1 MGEKHVSQENTV
13 AGESSVD
20 KENRVLRENR
30 LKKTWVV
37 CLLAAVSCFLWGSAF
52 PGIKIGYAWFLIAA
66 GDSASQ
72 IVFAGMRFLIAGIL
86 VILFGSIT
94 SRAFLKPKNALEWKH
109 ACIISIFQTIL
120 QYLFFYTGLA
130 HTAGTKASIIVGS
143 NVFIAI
149 LVTCFVFKQEKIS
162 RFKIYGCILG
172 FIGVVL
178 INITPDGMA
187 LNMSFHGEGYILIS
201 TIAYA
206 VSSSLMKSY
215 SKTDN
220 PMMLSGYQFLIGGGF
235 MMLMGHFMG
244 GSVEIPDA
252 RDTVILGYLAFSSA
266 AAYTIWCQLLK
277 YNPVSKIAVFCFMTP
292 MFGVILSAL
301 LLNEAG
307 QISFLQGVLA
317 LICITIGIVISYREF

>member
-1 MGEKHVSQENTV
+1 MM
-13 AGESSVD
+13 
-20 KENRVLRENR
+20 RENYLR
-30 LKKTWVV
+30 KTWVV

-52 PGIKIGYAWFLIAA
+52 PGIKIGYAWFGIAA

-72 IVFAGMRFLIAGIL
+72 IVFAGIRFLIAGIL
-86 VILFGSIT
+86 VIVFGSILLH
-94 SRAFLKPKNALEWKH
+94 AFLKPKKASEWKH
-109 ACIISIFQTIL
+109 ACSISIFQTIL

-149 LVTCFVFKQEKIS
+149 LVTCFLFKQEKIS
-162 RFKIYGCILG
+162 RFKICGCILG
-172 FIGVVL
+172 FIGVIL
-178 INITPDGMA
+178 INLTPNGIA

-206 VSSSLMKSY
+206 VSSSLMKLY

-220 PMMLSGYQFLIGGGF
+220 PMMLSGYQFLIGGGV
-235 MMLMGHFMG
+235 MIVMGYLMG
-244 GSVEIPDA
+244 GSVRIPDIRCIA
-252 RDTVILGYLAFSSA
+252 ILGYLAISSA

-317 LICITIGIVISYREF
+317 LLCITIGIVISHRERTQEVRL